1 MADVTAQNELFD
13 AGPAAPAEVTAAP
26 ETVVADAAT
35 AAPETPA
42 AEDVADTGAETSLLG
57 AIETPGIEKPADA
70 AETEAEAEAATTTEE
85 KPAADSAV
93 TEEKPTDK
101 PADASAE
108 TEAAAPETAAPETPV
123 LEPVEY
129 KYELPETL
137 KMDDATK
144 TATHTALDA
153 FRADP
158 TNPQP
163 LIDLHHEM
171 MQKHAAA
178 VQRQQWDVFNE
189 TKKQWRQEVLSDNE
203 IGGSGHNTAMQAIAR
218 MRDRFASS
226 ARPGT
231 KEYDADL
238 QAFNGMLEATG
249 VGNHPIFLKMMHR
262 IGGVYDEAPM
272 GPGNVT
278 PAPQKKSGMKSIY
291 NHPTSPGVK
300 Q

>member
-13 AGPAAPAEVTAAP
+13 AGATAPAEAVAAP
-26 ETVVADAAT
+26 ETVVTDSAA
-35 AAPETPA
+35 AAPETAA
-42 AEDVADTGAETSLLG
+42 AETVADTGAETTLLG
-57 AIETPGIEKPADA
+57 GIETPGTEKPAEPAEAAAATEEKPADAEEGKPGTVSADPEAKADAEKPADA
-70 AETEAEAEAATTTEE
+70 AAAEE
-85 KPAADSAV
+85 PAAD
-93 TEEKPTDK
+93 
-101 PADASAE
+101 
-108 TEAAAPETAAPETPV
+108 EAAAETPAAP
-123 LEPVEY
+123 EPVEY

-171 MQKHAAA
+171 MQKYDAA
-178 VQRQQWDVFNE
+178 VRQQQWDVFNE

-218 MRDRFASS
+218 MRDNFASS
-226 ARPGT
+226 ERPGT
-231 KEYDADL
+231 KSYDADL

-262 IGGVYDEAPM
+262 IAQVYDEAPM
-272 GPGNVT
+272 GPTNVT
-278 PAPQKKSGMKSIY
+278 PSRQKGGAKVLYDNPRSAR
-291 NHPTSPGVK
+291 

>member
-1 MADVTAQNELFD
+1 MADVTEQNELFD
-13 AGPAAPAEVTAAP
+13 AGAAAPAETVAAP
-26 ETVVADAAT
+26 ETVVTDAAA
-35 AAPETPA
+35 AAPETA
-42 AEDVADTGAETSLLG
+42 ADAVADTGAETSLLG
-57 AIETPGIEKPADA
+57 AIETPGIEKS
-70 AETEAEAEAATTTEE
+70 AEPAEAAAATEE
-85 KPAADSAV
+85 KPAGAEEGKPGTVSADPEA
-93 TEEKPTDK
+93 KADADK
-101 PADASAE
+101 PADAAADEKPAE
-108 TEAAAPETAAPETPV
+108 AEAAAPETPV

-153 FRADP
+153 FRSDP

-171 MQKHAAA
+171 MQKYDAA
-178 VQRQQWDVFNE
+178 VRQQQWDVFSE

-218 MRDRFASS
+218 MRDNFASS
-226 ARPGT
+226 ERPGT
-231 KEYDADL
+231 KAYDADL

-249 VGNHPIFLKMMHR
+249 VGNHPIFLKMLHR
-262 IGGVYDEAPM
+262 IAQVYDEAPM
-272 GPGNVT
+272 GPTNVT
-278 PAPQKKSGMKSIY
+278 PSRQKGGAEVLHDNPRSAR
-291 NHPTSPGVK
+291 